1 MRLRDILSVFASR
14 SLLHDSPI
22 STHFP
27 IVLDKPAIVF
37 IKLPDLDS
45 KRNKNMKRQG
55 YYSNVFYS
63 PLVEAASC

>member
-1 MRLRDILSVFASR
+1 MRLRDIVSVFTSQL
-14 SLLHDSPI
+14 LLHDSPI

-45 KRNKNMKRQG
+45 KQEQEHETPG
-55 YYSNVFYS
+55 V
-63 PLVEAASC
+63 L